1 MAQQTGQYGYLFMF
15 DKVNATA
22 RDMSFWLHLGMNQ
35 YQQVNS
41 PLIGLLR
48 TQDFLALCNLNTP
61 RNPKDRED
69 IPGEL

>member
-35 YQQVNS
+35 NQVNV
-41 PLIGLLR
+41 LLGLLR
-48 TQDFLALCNLNTP
+48 NQDFGALCNLNTP
-61 RNPKDRED
+61 RNPKGREGN
-69 IPGEL
+69 PGEL

>member
-22 RDMSFWLHLGMNQ
+22 RHMTFWLHLGMNE
-35 YQQVNS
+35 YQVKGS
-41 PLIGLLR
+41 LIGLLR

-61 RNPKDRED
+61 RNPRDRED
-69 IPGEL
+69 SPGEL